1 MSKLFFLG
9 AGKMAT
15 AIAGGIVKAEVF
27 QKAELAA
34 FDVSPKAAD
43 EFEQK
48 TGVRCYWGGADSLL
62 FRGKDGAEEC
72 GGALRKIVEQADAVL
87 LAVKPQVLASA
98 LEPLA
103 GCLAGKPV
111 ISIVAGV
118 PIDRLAGLTGSGRI
132 VRVMPNTPALVG
144 EGAAGY
150 SLAPEA
156 QAADGELANRILSAV
171 GVAMQVD
178 EKYLTA
184 VTALSGSGP
193 AYVFEFIRALSDG
206 GVAEGLPRDVATKL
220 AIQTVLGS
228 AAMAKETGIHPAI
241 LKDQVT
247 SPGGTTIRA
256 LEVLEDRAFAGAVIA
271 AVRACARRSEELGK
285 N

>member
-1 MSKLFFLG
+1 
-9 AGKMAT
+9 MAT
-15 AIAGGIVKAEVF
+15 AIAGGIVRANVF
-27 QKAELAA
+27 QKTELAA
-34 FDVSPKAAD
+34 FDVLPGAAAD
-43 EFEQK
+43 FERNV
-48 TGVRCYWGGADSLL
+48 GVRCYFGRAEALR
-62 FRGKDGAEEC
+62 FRAGNGAEE
-72 GGALRKIVEQADAVL
+72 GGGTLRELIAGADAVL

-103 GCLAGKPV
+103 GVLAGKPV

-118 PIDRLAGLTGSGRI
+118 PIERLTGLTGSGRI

-156 QAADGELANRILSAV
+156 QAADGELAQRILSAV

-256 LEVLEDRAFAGAVIA
+256 LEVLEDRAFAGTVIA

>member
-111 ISIVAGV
+111 ISVVAGV
-118 PIDRLAGLTGSGRI
+118 PIDRRAGLTGSGRI

>member
-34 FDVSPKAAD
+34 FDVSPKAAA

-132 VRVMPNTPALVG
+132 VRVMPNTPALVS

-256 LEVLEDRAFAGAVIA
+256 LEVLEDRTFAGAVIA

>member
-1 MSKLFFLG
+1 
-9 AGKMAT
+9 MAT

-34 FDVSPKAAD
+34 FDVSPKAAA

-48 TGVRCYWGGADSLL
+48 TGVRCYWGVADSLL

-103 GCLAGKPV
+103 GCLAGKLV

>member
-34 FDVSPKAAD
+34 FDVSPKAAA

-103 GCLAGKPV
+103 GCLARKPV